1 MQFNDYVTGQP
12 ELLQGESV
20 NYDALVRIDTAADN
34 ALAGTNS
41 YRATFVPQ
49 TTWFRWVVFGFFL
62 INILV
67 LSGESLSFSPVS
79 VEIAQA
85 FGV

>member
-20 NYDALVRIDTAADN
+20 IYDALVRIDTAEDN

>member
-12 ELLQGESV
+12 ELLQRESV
-20 NYDALVRIDTAADN
+20 IYDALVRIDTAADT
-34 ALAGTNS
+34 ALAGKNS

>member
-1 MQFNDYVTGQP
+1 MI
-12 ELLQGESV
+12 
-20 NYDALVRIDTAADN
+20 YDALVRIDTAADN

-85 FGV
+85 FGVEVLYINMASIIFTIT

>member
-1 MQFNDYVTGQP
+1 
-12 ELLQGESV
+12 
-20 NYDALVRIDTAADN
+20 
-34 ALAGTNS
+34 
-41 YRATFVPQ
+41 
-49 TTWFRWVVFGFFL
+49 VVFGFFL